1 VPYDHPAVL
10 EAGVIGAPDP
20 LQARGEQVVAFVR
33 LREGI
38 VATETE
44 LRAYA
49 SQRLA
54 DFKVPTKI
62 IFSEALPKGIT
73 GKIQRSALQQ
83 ILSSVIG

>member
-20 LQARGEQVVAFVR
+20 LQARGEPVVAFVP
-33 LREGI
+33 LREAM
-38 VATETE
+38 VATESE

-49 SQRLA
+49 SEQLA

-73 GKIQRSALQQ
+73 GKIQRRALRA
-83 ILSSVIG
+83 ILSS